1 MPSLREKTDVK
12 LELTISISVS
22 EAFSSPVSGKFSLKM
37 LHWCNIWCV
46 EVIGREPTDRKGLEV
61 FFCEPTLWKK
71 TIWRKV

>member
-37 LHWCNIWCV
+37 LHQCNIGCT
-46 EVIGREPTDRKGLEV
+46 EVIGMEPSVCKGSEA
-61 FFCEPTLWKK
+61 FFC
-71 TIWRKV
+71 KVLL